1 MKTRTGESGVPN
13 LETDAQSALVRVF
26 GRCRKSLAQIA
37 RAFVKPHDIEDIVQ
51 ETFLRTY
58 EASIH
63 AEIRHPR
70 SFMETT
76 ARNLAVNFAVRLD
89 NAPKQDIDALFD
101 ASLPHDAP
109 PLEDCIDSQER
120 LRLFCGA
127 VRRLPVQCRRAFL
140 LKKVYGLRRHEIA
153 EYLGI
158 NESTVQ
164 KHIAKGMAM
173 VTEYMEAMTS
183 SAGRPA
189 RHSRIPRRRSHR

>member
-1 MKTRTGESGVPN
+1 MNKWNVESGGGDP
-13 LETDAQSALVRVF
+13 ETGGQPGLVGTFDA
-26 GRCRKSLAQIA
+26 CRRSLARIA
-37 RAFVKPHDIEDIVQ
+37 RAFVRPHDIEDIVQ

-63 AEIRHPR
+63 TQIRHPR
-70 SFMETT
+70 SFMEAT

-89 NAPKQDIDALFD
+89 NAPKQDIDALFER
-101 ASLPHDAP
+101 SLPSEAP
-109 PLEDCIDSQER
+109 PVEDCVDSQER
-120 LRLFCGA
+120 LLLFCRA

-153 EYLGI
+153 QYLGI

-173 VTEYMEAMTS
+173 VTEYMAAMHTSAGS
-183 SAGRPA
+183 SAGQVA
-189 RHSRIPRRRSHR
+189 GIRRRSHR

>member
-1 MKTRTGESGVPN
+1 MESDVHSSESDG
-13 LETDAQSALVRVF
+13 QSGLVAAF
-26 GRCRKSLAQIA
+26 GRCRRNLVRIA
-37 RAFVKPHDIEDIVQ
+37 RAFVRPHDIEDIVQ

-58 EASIH
+58 EASIQT
-63 AEIRHPR
+63 EIRHPR

-89 NAPKQDIDALFD
+89 NAPKQDIDSLFD
-101 ASLPHDAP
+101 IGLPNDAP
-109 PLEDCIDSQER
+109 PLEDCVDSQER
-120 LRLFCGA
+120 LLLFCGA

-140 LKKVYGLRRHEIA
+140 LKKVYGLRRREIA
-153 EYLGI
+153 QYLGI

-183 SAGRPA
+183 PTEMPVAHTKA
-189 RHSRIPRRRSHR
+189 TRRRSHR